1 MASRKKMLH
10 DGICPYPERRVETGK
25 GSADGRSRLQTAQ
38 IDEDGN
44 IINIPQLGDNEQQL
58 NPYDVNSY
66 RVINN
71 LKVGEEVEANKNT
84 KVTLELLQ
92 KMDFEDIDGDD
103 SDNFRPSDVLL
114 PEDQNSNSEEEE
126 SVFNYL
132 FPDGLKKKHD
142 KDNSRAI
149 VGKNQFS
156 EKVYNLK
163 KKGKKGRKRK
173 GPVKGAGPMNG
184 GKKQPMQPS
193 QVEEDIPLSKEE
205 KTVPLKRNASLKSLN
220 MSSRGSKKPLPSL
233 KGSVTHRRNK
243 APSEKSKSR
252 DRSKSSKR
260 SMKGSQKGSMISR
273 ADKIENI
280 RAKEEKDM
288 MQRGLN
294 VANQSVNRGM
304 KTNRGSSKK
313 NL

>member
-1 MASRKKMLH
+1 
-10 DGICPYPERRVETGK
+10 
-25 GSADGRSRLQTAQ
+25 
-38 IDEDGN
+38 
-44 IINIPQLGDNEQQL
+44 
-58 NPYDVNSY
+58 
-66 RVINN
+66 VINN

-184 GKKQPMQPS
+184 GKKQPM
-193 QVEEDIPLSKEE
+193 
-205 KTVPLKRNASLKSLN
+205 
-220 MSSRGSKKPLPSL
+220 
-233 KGSVTHRRNK
+233 
-243 APSEKSKSR
+243 
-252 DRSKSSKR
+252 
-260 SMKGSQKGSMISR
+260 
-273 ADKIENI
+273 
-280 RAKEEKDM
+280 
-288 MQRGLN
+288 
-294 VANQSVNRGM
+294 
-304 KTNRGSSKK
+304 
-313 NL
+313 